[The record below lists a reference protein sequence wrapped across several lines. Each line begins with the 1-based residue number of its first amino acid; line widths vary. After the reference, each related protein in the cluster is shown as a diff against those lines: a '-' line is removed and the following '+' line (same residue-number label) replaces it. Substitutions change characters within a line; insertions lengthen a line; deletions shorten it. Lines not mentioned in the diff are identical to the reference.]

1 MAERSGG
8 AQAESPPHKPV
19 ARRPFPWGVITIFC
33 PIRTAPVMHGRKQA
47 LRCPDSLIAVCRQS
61 RADMGLRAQA
71 GRYGGVKLDQQV
83 MTRRINWLNSIRTW
97 QSEFVNS
104 LSAREFVD
112 CITDDLLGRGV
123 FVFTPS
129 GEVMR
134 LPKVRL
140 VSLMVSSRFCMSM

>member
-1 MAERSGG
+1 M
-8 AQAESPPHKPV
+8 
-19 ARRPFPWGVITIFC
+19 
-33 PIRTAPVMHGRKQA
+33 
-47 LRCPDSLIAVCRQS
+47 
-61 RADMGLRAQA
+61 QA
-71 GRYGGVKLDQQV
+71 GRYGGMKLDQQV

-140 VSLMVSSRFCMSM
+140 RCLALHPLCLIDVLTSRQSSTHSTSLIMSDAPAFRCLQIEGLVLDSGCCLA